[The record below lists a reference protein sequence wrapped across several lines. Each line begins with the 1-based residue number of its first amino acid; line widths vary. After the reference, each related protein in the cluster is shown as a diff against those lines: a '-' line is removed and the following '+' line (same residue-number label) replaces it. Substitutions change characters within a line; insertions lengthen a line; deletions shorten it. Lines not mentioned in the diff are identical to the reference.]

1 MSKEGN
7 TKDHGWGRWA
17 SEIAVYLN
25 GKTVAFLKW
34 NLDLHIGSINR
45 GCDSQTDIGMTECCS
60 LTKLSTMSFP

>member
-1 MSKEGN
+1 MIMSKEGN

-34 NLDLHIGSINR
+34 NLDCVTYWQH
-45 GCDSQTDIGMTECCS
+45 
-60 LTKLSTMSFP
+60 